1 MVKKIKI
8 NDIKIKCLDMPD
20 VKSTLVVAENFNN
33 EKIQIIIKNK
43 LIASTATQKSVA
55 IFIYKKLKQEYNTII
70 KLLSC

>member
-20 VKSTLVVAENFNN
+20 VNSTLVVAENFNN
-33 EKIQIIIKNK
+33 EKVQIIIKDK
-43 LIASTATQKSVA
+43 LIANTATQKSVA

>member
-20 VKSTLVVAENFNN
+20 VNSTLVVAENFNS
-33 EKIQIIIKNK
+33 EKVQIIIKDK
-43 LIASTATQKSVA
+43 LIANTATQKSVA

-70 KLLSC
+70 NLLSC